1 MISRRFVIKGAVLT
15 AAGLVSPLRPTRAA
29 STPLRITTLKFG
41 SVNWLVDTILAEG
54 LDRQGGV
61 ALERNELAS
70 NQALTVALQAGAT
83 DLIVSDWLW
92 AMRRRNDGEPL
103 RFAPYSSA
111 VGAVMVPGDSRI
123 GVVADLKGKR
133 IGVAGSALDKSWLLL
148 RAYTRQQS
156 GFDPAEA
163 SDPIYGAAPLLSEQL
178 RLGRIDA
185 VLTLWQFAARLDAAG
200 YTRLIDVAEMVRT
213 LGITPQPPLIGFVWA
228 ERRLAGREDELAA
241 FFAAVQRANQILQQ
255 SDEAWQ
261 RLRPQMQVEREEE
274 FARVRDYFRAGIPRS
289 WGPTEQDAAERLF
302 ALLVDIGGP
311 ALVGPKGRFDPATFW
326 FPRA

>member
-1 MISRRFVIKGAVLT
+1 MLSRRFVIKSTALT
-15 AAGLVSPLRPTRAA
+15 AAGLGLPLRPARAA
-29 STPLRITTLKFG
+29 SAPLRITTLKFG
-41 SVNWLVDTILAEG
+41 SVNWLIDTIYAEG
-54 LDRQGGV
+54 LDRQMGV
-61 ALERNELAS
+61 ALERSELAS
-70 NQALTVALQAGAT
+70 NQALTVALQADAT

-92 AMRRRNDGEPL
+92 AMRRRNEGELL
-103 RFAPYSSA
+103 RFAPYSAA
-111 VGAVMVPGDSRI
+111 VGAVMVPSDSRI
-123 GVVADLKGKR
+123 GGIADLKGKR

-148 RAYTRQQS
+148 RAFARQQS
-156 GFDPAEA
+156 GFDPADA

-200 YTRLIDVAEMVRT
+200 YSRLIDITEIVRA
-213 LGITPQPPLIGFVWA
+213 LGITPQPPLIGFVWT

-241 FFAAVQRANQILQQ
+241 FFTATQRANHILQQ

-261 RLRPQMQVEREEE
+261 RLRPQMQIEREEE
-274 FARVRDYFRAGIPRS
+274 FTRVRDYFRAGIPRG

-302 ALLVDIGGP
+302 ALLVEIGGP

>member
-15 AAGLVSPLRPTRAA
+15 AAGLGLPLGPARAA

-41 SVNWLVDTILAEG
+41 SVNWLVDTIFAERLDEQAGVTLAR
-54 LDRQGGV
+54 DQF
-61 ALERNELAS
+61 AS

-92 AMRRRNDGEPL
+92 AMRRRNEGGLL
-103 RFAPYSSA
+103 RFAPYSAA
-111 VGAVMVPGDSRI
+111 VGAVMVPGHSRI
-123 GVVADLKGKR
+123 GGVDDLKGKR

-148 RAYTRQQS
+148 RAYARQLA

-163 SDPIYGAAPLLSEQL
+163 SGPVYGAAPLLSEQL

-200 YTRLIDVAEMVRT
+200 YTRLIDVAEMVRA
-213 LGITPQPPLIGFVWA
+213 LGITPQPPLIGFVWS
-228 ERRLAGREDELAA
+228 EQRLKGREDDLAA
-241 FFAAVQRANQILQQ
+241 FFAAVEGANQFLQH
-255 SDEAWQ
+255 SDDGWE

-274 FARVRDYFRAGIPRS
+274 FTRVRDYFRAGIPHG
-289 WGPTEQDAAERLF
+289 WGATEQDAAERLF
-302 ALLVDIGGP
+302 TLLVDIGGP